1 MLNVILEEKRLWR
14 SGGNN
19 VSRVTERTKGT
30 LNKKCETQE
39 QPRKKNKIAI
49 EESDNDDSE
58 PLDNDS
64 DESETENEMKTRAED
79 DEFLDLISIDM
90 YVNFDC
96 G

>member
-1 MLNVILEEKRLWR
+1 MSVRIDE
-14 SGGNN
+14 SM
-19 VSRVTERTKGT
+19 KGT

-39 QPRKKNKIAI
+39 QPRKKNRIAI

-64 DESETENEMKTRAED
+64 DESEIEYKMKTRAED
-79 DEFLDLISIDM
+79 DEFLDMICTDVS
-90 YVNFDC
+90 FDC

>member
-1 MLNVILEEKRLWR
+1 MSVRIDE
-14 SGGNN
+14 SM
-19 VSRVTERTKGT
+19 KGT

-39 QPRKKNKIAI
+39 QPRKKNIIAI

-64 DESETENEMKTRAED
+64 DESETEYKMTTRAED
-79 DEFLDLISIDM
+79 DEFLDMISID
-90 YVNFDC
+90 VSFDC